1 MCFQTSFSIPQY
13 TEEIPDC
20 LLKDMIGS
28 EGRLTVTAS
37 LVTCF
42 VQFFVDPNQE
52 SGERNSRETEFID
65 WDNHYVVVV
74 PVLASEICAN
84 EVILE
89 GRSVHY

>member
-1 MCFQTSFSIPQY
+1 MFI
-13 TEEIPDC
+13 
-20 LLKDMIGS
+20 KDMIGS
-28 EGRLTVTAS
+28 EVRLTVTAS

-52 SGERNSRETEFID
+52 SGERNWREFTD

-74 PVLASEICAN
+74 PVLASEISTN
-84 EVILE
+84 EVILV